1 MDDHFFNMRKD
12 NFDEE
17 NAGSMVKGSDA
28 LSRSADDD
36 LQHTQKK
43 RKVEQGPEMNS
54 LEVYKK
60 FATEEAILCPFEVCR
75 CCVLHVALI
84 SFPGVGWTA
93 CLHCPF
99 TRCCATGYSRVSQLR
114 PHIPHWLQGSSL
126 LP

>member
-60 FATEEAILCPFEVCR
+60 FASEEAILCPFEALDGPHAFT
-75 CCVLHVALI
+75 VLSLGAVLPDI
-84 SFPGVGWTA
+84 PGY
-93 CLHCPF
+93 HN
-99 TRCCATGYSRVSQLR
+99 YD
-114 PHIPHWLQGSSL
+114 HIPHWLQGSSL